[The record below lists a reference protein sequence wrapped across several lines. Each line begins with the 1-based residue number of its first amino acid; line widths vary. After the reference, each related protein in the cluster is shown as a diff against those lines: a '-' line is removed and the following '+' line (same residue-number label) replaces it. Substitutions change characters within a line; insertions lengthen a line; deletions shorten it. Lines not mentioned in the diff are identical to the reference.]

1 MKPVKFEGMNCT
13 YGAPDCFD
21 LPTMVEE
28 QNGHQ
33 QVTSFWKP
41 SAEDLQIL
49 NAGGCVGLCV
59 RGGQP
64 PVALWAENVRQLSE

>member
-1 MKPVKFEGMNCT
+1 MEPIKFEGMNCT
-13 YGAPDCFD
+13 YTAPGCFD
-21 LPTMVEE
+21 LPTMAEDSD
-28 QNGHQ
+28 GTR

-41 SAEDLQIL
+41 SAEDLQVL

-64 PVALWAENVRQLSE
+64 PVALWTEQVQQIQE